1 MPQLDLST
9 YASQAFWMI
18 LSFSVLW
25 ILLSVF
31 VTPKITDILEQ
42 RKRKM
47 DDYIRKAE
55 KLNQQAKLSLEKY
68 EKALN
73 DAKIKANE
81 NILANQKES
90 AAFLAEEHRL
100 LNERLNKQIA
110 ESEFKLAKEKQETLQ
125 QIEILSQ
132 NLAFDLVQKLGFT
145 QISKEDIEKSTTEK
159 GGANG

>member
-1 MPQLDLST
+1 M
-9 YASQAFWMI
+9 
-18 LSFSVLW
+18 
-25 ILLSVF
+25 
-31 VTPKITDILEQ
+31 
-42 RKRKM
+42 
-47 DDYIRKAE
+47 
-55 KLNQQAKLSLEKY
+55 
-68 EKALN
+68 N

-145 QISKEDIEKSTTEK
+145 QISKEDIEKSTTAK